1 MAYGLIGKLGW
12 LGIGMAAVGAAV
24 SQCLYNIDG
33 GERAVIFDRL
43 RGVLPHVTGEG
54 THFMVPLIQKPI
66 IYSIRSTPRSIRV
79 ETGSKDL
86 QTVDITLRVLFHPQ
100 EAQLVNIFRNLGVD
114 YADKVLPSI
123 TTEVLKS
130 VVAEFDASELLTQ
143 RDMVS
148 QRIGEMLTI
157 RADYFGILLDDI
169 SITHLNFG
177 REFTGAVE
185 QKQVAQQEAE
195 KARFLVEK
203 AEFVKQANVISSEGD
218 AKAAQILA
226 DAFKTAGD
234 SLIELRRLET
244 AEEVAKQLSNSK
256 NVAYLPG
263 GKDQNLLLQIPT

>member
-1 MAYGLIGKLGW
+1 MQLFY
-12 LGIGMAAVGAAV
+12 
-24 SQCLYNIDG
+24 LY
-33 GERAVIFDRL
+33 VFL
-43 RGVLPHVTGEG
+43 
-54 THFMVPLIQKPI
+54 
-66 IYSIRSTPRSIRV
+66 
-79 ETGSKDL
+79 
-86 QTVDITLRVLFHPQ
+86 TLV
-100 EAQLVNIFRNLGVD
+100 
-114 YADKVLPSI
+114 
-123 TTEVLKS
+123 TEVLKS